1 VRGDAAWLGLLW
13 MAACSSSPLAQRG
26 SPDGAVDHTP
36 VAGWETLYSPGG
48 NLVAGWVSAQ
58 GDIYAATRPM
68 NAVDIISSHD
78 LGGTWGYSFAYPPV
92 DGGAFAVRSLAAVG
106 ASNVYAA
113 GAVQGDAG
121 ADGHPVVVVS
131 TDGGQTFDV
140 RYPTFAGAIMA
151 ITTDASGNLLAVGS
165 APDGGFFI
173 RSTDRA
179 TSWTRTVVPGTL
191 SLRGIWLAPDG
202 TIYACGG
209 VDAGE
214 SPETGVVVRSTD
226 GGATWADVAHA
237 PVGLSALS
245 GTAGGRIIAVG
256 SGYTEIELPAAG
268 SEWITRAGDP
278 STILDPAGWL
288 ASVFVPDET
297 SPPYIAVNSGYL
309 IRTVST
315 DPGALPSVTF
325 ENFATSGEPQA
336 IAVTGTGPDDV
347 WAFGSAIFHKTLH

>member
-13 MAACSSSPLAQRG
+13 MAACSSSPPAQRG

-36 VAGWETLYSPGG
+36 VAGWETFSLAGG
-48 NLVAGWVSAQ
+48 IAGWVSAQ
-58 GDIYAATRPM
+58 GDIYTVTPP
-68 NAVDIISSHD
+68 NGGTWIESSHD
-78 LGGTWGYSFAYPPV
+78 GAKTWASSPINASEPATSV
-92 DGGAFAVRSLAAVG
+92 VRSVTALG

-113 GAVQGDAG
+113 GSVQ
-121 ADGHPVVVVS
+121 
-131 TDGGQTFDV
+131 
-140 RYPTFAGAIMA
+140 
-151 ITTDASGNLLAVGS
+151 TDASADGRPFFAVSSDGGKTFDSSYSDLPGVVTAITVDATGTLLAVGS

-173 RSTDRA
+173 RSTDSA
-179 TSWTRTVVPGTL
+179 ASWTRTVVPGTL
-191 SLRGIWLAPDG
+191 NLHGIWLAPDG

-226 GGATWADVAHA
+226 GGTTWADVAHA
-237 PVGLSALS
+237 PVALSALS

-278 STILDPAGWL
+278 ATILDAAGWL

-325 ENFATSGEPQA
+325 ENFSTYGEPLA
-336 IAVTGTGPDDV
+336 VAVTGTGPDDV
-347 WAFGSAIFHKTLH
+347 WAFGSGVFHKTLH